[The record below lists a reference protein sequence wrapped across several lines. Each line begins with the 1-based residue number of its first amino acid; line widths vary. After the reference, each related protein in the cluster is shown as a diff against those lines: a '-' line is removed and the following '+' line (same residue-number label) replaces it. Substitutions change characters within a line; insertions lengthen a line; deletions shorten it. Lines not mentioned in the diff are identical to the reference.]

1 MPLDLAKT
9 DSETSALPAW
19 LASRGRFQEFILAF
33 HSCKLPPADFNH
45 AGHVAVAAH
54 TITHGPEQ
62 ALDRLRTAIRRF
74 NESVGGEN
82 SDTAGYHETLTR
94 LWCVVVARALAAA
107 NPAPATDFDAACIA
121 VQSLG
126 HRRDLFREYY
136 SWDIVADREARRA
149 WTAPDRIG
157 SFGPIDG

>member
-45 AGHVAVAAH
+45 AGHVAVAAP

-107 NPAPATDFDAACIA
+107 NPAPATDFDAACLA
-121 VQSLG
+121 VQRLG

>member
-1 MPLDLAKT
+1 LP
-9 DSETSALPAW
+9 SAR
-19 LASRGRFQEFILAF
+19 S
-33 HSCKLPPADFNH
+33 PPAHSPQTPPRRTVTRGIWRLSASAQSAAPPKPSPLH
-45 AGHVAVAAH
+45 A
-54 TITHGPEQ
+54 T
-62 ALDRLRTAIRRF
+62 RRTAIRRF